1 MKNVRKNQIK
11 TCIFLEKEE
20 LEKII
25 LNESGEKVKIRIE
38 DSGMWYENLDN
49 QNREDSYYQSL
60 LEKYFDAKISTIH
73 IDDCLTV
80 GIWIVLETNNAID
93 RKISVVKELVDEILD
108 VAPSEDEGTDDENEL
123 YAEFQNL
130 KEAIEQFTQ
139 N

>member
-38 DSGMWYENLDN
+38 DSGMWYENFDN